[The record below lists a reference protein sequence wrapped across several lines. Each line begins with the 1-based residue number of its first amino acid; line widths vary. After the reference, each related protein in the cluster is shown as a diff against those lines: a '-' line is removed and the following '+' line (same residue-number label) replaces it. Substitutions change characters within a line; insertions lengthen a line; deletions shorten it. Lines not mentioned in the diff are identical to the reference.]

1 MDRARGRCGG
11 GPLFSAQR
19 RDRPFIACGNRDC
32 SLSLTLNSLSL
43 LSLILFASL
52 DHAPELHSQDLPLY
66 PLFAYRPSVLL
77 IPRRFPKTIRR
88 GLSDIKVSTS
98 LLV

>member
-1 MDRARGRCGG
+1 MLGQIFINASHLNKFSPQNIKMHVYEHRQAADRRA
-11 GPLFSAQR
+11 
-19 RDRPFIACGNRDC
+19 
-32 SLSLTLNSLSL
+32 
-43 LSLILFASL
+43 LILFASL